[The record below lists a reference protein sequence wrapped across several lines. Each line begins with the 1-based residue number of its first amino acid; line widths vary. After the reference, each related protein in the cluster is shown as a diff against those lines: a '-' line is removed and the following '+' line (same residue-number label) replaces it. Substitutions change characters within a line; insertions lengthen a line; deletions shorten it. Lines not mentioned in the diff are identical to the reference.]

1 MDVSQVVLSVLPTF
15 IYVAAWIVAVVF
27 AVIMVRD
34 GGGKPERLLL
44 IGVSL
49 MLASSVIASIWA
61 ALMPWLVIELTE
73 AGTDR
78 VTIAFISSIVNIT
91 RGCISLAGI
100 IFLVYAVWR
109 KFKSRQTQTMSGG

>member
-1 MDVSQVVLSVLPTF
+1 MVTSGIVGALPTF

-27 AVIMVRD
+27 AVRMVRN
-34 GGGKPERLLL
+34 GGGRPERLLL

-49 MLASSVIASIWA
+49 MLANSVIASIWA
-61 ALMPWLVIELTE
+61 ALVPWLVIELTE

-78 VTIAFISSIVNIT
+78 VAIAFISSIVNIT

-100 IFLVYAVWR
+100 IFLVYAFWR
-109 KFKSRQTQTMSGG
+109 KFKSRQTQTISGS